1 MEQRSTK
8 PFIPSDAVHYLETMN
23 AVSTGRLPRNAI
35 KILAHMVRRGGS
47 MRYSEIKRELGMADG
62 TLNHNLNRLVSE
74 GLLEKVGD
82 TGLYR
87 LPSQTPWLFFSEN
100 RERLRESLI
109 YVGLLG
115 KMRDEVEE
123 PVYRTA
129 INLLS
134 REPDPSTDPRGWGLG
149 VRPRY
154 VYIMTSEEAKSSWT
168 GLQDVDSWI
177 LLSEDELWDIDRVEE
192 RLLKMLEPLMRDHA
206 IILDST
212 GDGKPPALAFYE
224 VANRKLIPLI
234 YIHRTPSSRRLR
246 WLISPEDLLRR
257 LGLYE
262 WLRRRRP

>member
-1 MEQRSTK
+1 MSVAISGE
-8 PFIPSDAVHYLETMN
+8 
-23 AVSTGRLPRNAI
+23 RLPRNAVR
-35 KILAHMVRRGGS
+35 ILALIIKRGGS
-47 MRYSEIKRELGMADG
+47 MRYSEIKRELGMPDG
-62 TLNHNLNRLVSE
+62 TLTHNINRLIGE
-74 GLLEKVGD
+74 GVLEKVGD

-100 RERLRESLI
+100 NERLKESLV

-134 REPDPSTDPRGWGLG
+134 KEPDSSIDPRNWGLG
-149 VRPRY
+149 VRPKY
-154 VYIMTSEEAKSSWT
+154 VYVVTSEEAKSSWT

-177 LLSEDELWDIDRVEE
+177 LLSEDDLWDIDRVEE
-192 RLLKMLEPLMRDHA
+192 KLLKIIEPLMRDHA

-234 YIHRTPSSRRLR
+234 YVHRTPQMKKLR
-246 WLISPEDLLRR
+246 WLISPEDILRR
-257 LGLYE
+257 LNLYE
-262 WLRRRRP
+262 WFRRRRP

>member
-1 MEQRSTK
+1 MPQYT
-8 PFIPSDAVHYLETMN
+8 VTETMS
-23 AVSTGRLPRNAI
+23 AASSGRLPENAI
-35 KILAHMVRRGGS
+35 KILAHIVRRGGS
-47 MRYSEIKRELGMADG
+47 MRYSEIKRELGMPDG
-62 TLNHNLNRLVSE
+62 TLNHNLNRLIGEV
-74 GLLEKVGD
+74 LLEKVGD

-100 RERLRESLI
+100 RERLRESFV

-129 INLLS
+129 ISLLS
-134 REPDPSTDPRGWGLG
+134 KEPDPSTDPRSWGLG
-149 VRPRY
+149 VRPKY
-154 VYIMTSEEAKSSWT
+154 VYIMTGEEAKSSWT

-192 RLLKMLEPLMRDHA
+192 KLLKMIEPLMRDHA

-224 VANRKLIPLI
+224 VANKKLIPLI
-234 YIHRTPSSRRLR
+234 YIHRTPNARRLR
-246 WLISPEDLLRR
+246 WLISPDDILRK

-262 WLRRRRP
+262 WLRRRRQ

>member
-1 MEQRSTK
+1 MYATASGK
-8 PFIPSDAVHYLETMN
+8 
-23 AVSTGRLPRNAI
+23 RLPRNAA
-35 KILAHMVRRGGS
+35 KILAHIVRRGGS
-47 MRYSEIKRELGMADG
+47 MRYSEIKRELGMPDG
-62 TLNHNLNRLVSE
+62 TLNHNLNRLIGE

-100 RERLRESLI
+100 KGGLRESLV

-115 KMRDEVEE
+115 KMRDEIEE

-134 REPDPSTDPRGWGLG
+134 GEPDPSTDPRSWGLG
-149 VRPRY
+149 VRPKY
-154 VYIMTSEEAKSSWT
+154 VYIVTSEEAKSSWT

-177 LLSEDELWDIDRVEE
+177 LLSEDDLWDIDRVEE
-192 RLLKMLEPLMRDHA
+192 RLLKIIEPLMRDHA

-224 VANRKLIPLI
+224 VASRKLIPLI
-234 YIHRTPSSRRLR
+234 YIHRTPHTRKLR
-246 WLISPEDLLRR
+246 WLISPDDILRR

-262 WLRRRRP
+262 WFRRRKT